1 MMQNINMAN
10 QWCLRYLKKDKHT
23 DTGTNVGT
31 EKCTGRLTR
40 IITMDIGTIIMGSTL
55 IAKDVMTIY
64 VNQIP
69 QNKSLNFVL
78 TLYNKRFILRREI
91 LGQ

>member
-31 EKCTGRLTR
+31 EKCTGRLT
-40 IITMDIGTIIMGSTL
+40 D
-55 IAKDVMTIY
+55 KDYYYGYWYYNHGVHIDCKGCDD
-64 VNQIP
+64 NLC
-69 QNKSLNFVL
+69 KSN
-78 TLYNKRFILRREI
+78 TSK
-91 LGQ
+91 